1 MFCEEICAYQKD
13 YFDKNGK
20 IREGRDMFKYFVRV
34 RTEQGKIV
42 MKFQFYSPQLN
53 VPFIRS
59 KNVTILP
66 EFQDA
71 ITSQSEQDVKSF
83 YFREWDDPV
92 ESSDGTE
99 PETEVPSKSMY
110 LSG

>member
-1 MFCEEICAYQKD
+1 M
-13 YFDKNGK
+13 N
-20 IREGRDMFKYFVRV
+20 
-34 RTEQGKIV
+34 
-42 MKFQFYSPQLN
+42 
-53 VPFIRS
+53 
-59 KNVTILP
+59 ILP
-66 EFQDA
+66 EYLDE

-92 ESSDGTE
+92 ESSDETE